1 MQNVF
6 ARLAQDS
13 FPSYNCFMK
22 TGISFISFNFD
33 KKAFFAFLQTKKNRI
48 IFISCSAALFLLL
61 AFLIARSC
69 FRQIRYE
76 VRVSPELY
84 DTYIAPAKD
93 KAKVPFT
100 FVKEGTRHAG
110 RIHLFGDIPVTAA
123 TLTVQTTLPVVQS
136 EQASEYRIYYPLSTT
151 PLLPSLPS
159 DFAITGTKK
168 DTLFDPNL
176 SVRLNST
183 ASVEKGYRAVPVNGI
198 YAGQKDYALECIK
211 NAVCTIYVEKISK
224 KLRRWCEETFVSPA
238 TGKET
243 NVSQNKS
250 ATPHKE
256 TVFISSVGDI
266 MVARGAQDILINDK
280 DGVKKVFTDTLPIL
294 LNNDITIGNLEGVV
308 TERTKNATKTYT
320 FKFKKAVLP
329 ELKKAGFTYLMQTNN
344 HCYDYGEDGFRDTL
358 AALKENGI
366 PTSGVGY
373 TYEEAKKFYHTTIQ
387 GQPFAI
393 ISCGAYPVESTG
405 FNGKTTAT
413 ATATRAGILW
423 QSDELLKDVRAEKDA
438 GYFVIVNVHGG
449 EEYHFTPSKAQ
460 RTFYEQLCDSGADVV
475 FGSHP
480 HVLQKPEWY
489 NNSLI
494 VYSQGNFLFNGM
506 GGMTGATDSEI
517 VRLGIVNGLTA
528 YCEIYPAVLGTIS
541 VSLKK

>member
-1 MQNVF
+1 
-6 ARLAQDS
+6 
-13 FPSYNCFMK
+13 MK
-22 TGISFISFNFD
+22 TIIPFITFNKKNFKETIASKNNKIIYGCAGGILVLL
-33 KKAFFAFLQTKKNRI
+33 FAFM
-48 IFISCSAALFLLL
+48 
-61 AFLIARSC
+61 IARSF
-69 FRQIRYE
+69 FRPIRYE

-84 DTYIAPAKD
+84 DTYIASAKD
-93 KAKVPFT
+93 KAKLPFT

-110 RIHLFGDIPVTAA
+110 RIHLFGDVPVTAA

-136 EQASEYRIYYPLSTT
+136 EQASDYRIYYPISTT

-176 SVRLNST
+176 SVHLNNT

-198 YAGQKDYALECIK
+198 YAGQKDYALECTK
-211 NAVCTIYVEKISK
+211 NAVCTIYVEKVSK
-224 KLRRWCEETFVSPA
+224 KLRSWCEETFTSPDA
-238 TGKET
+238 SKEK
-243 NVSQNKS
+243 NVSQDKDT
-250 ATPHKE
+250 ATHKE
-256 TVFISSVGDI
+256 TIFVSSVGDI
-266 MVARGAQDILINDK
+266 MVARGTQDILINDK
-280 DGVKKVFTDTLPIL
+280 DGVEKVFTDTLPIL

-308 TERTKNATKTYT
+308 TDRTKNATKTYT

-329 ELKKAGFTYLMQTNN
+329 ELKKAGFTYFMQTNN
-344 HCYDYGEDGFRDTL
+344 HCYDYGEDGFKDTL

-413 ATATRAGILW
+413 ATDTRAGILW
-423 QSDELLKDVRAEKDA
+423 QSDELLKNVRAEKDA
-438 GYFVIVNVHGG
+438 GNFVIVNVHGG

-480 HVLQKPEWY
+480 HVLQQSEWY
-489 NNSLI
+489 NKSLI

-506 GGMTGATDSEI
+506 GGMKGATDSEI
-517 VRLGIVNGLTA
+517 IRLGIVNGQIA
-528 YCEIYPAVLGTIS
+528 YCEQYPATLGTTS